1 MSETVIVCE
10 DGMMELRC
18 SVGKLKIN
26 TAVYGRT
33 EGRNVCP
40 HKNINK
46 TDCKSTSSDTVVRNK
61 CDGESS
67 CSITVS
73 NSVFG
78 GDPCP
83 NTYKYLDVT
92 FTCVVE

>member
-10 DGMMELRC
+10 DGKMELRC

-40 HKNINK
+40 HENINK
-46 TDCKSTSSDTVVRNK
+46 TDCKSTSSYEVVRNK

-83 NTYKYLDVT
+83 GTYKYLDVT